1 MLTRMY
7 TRWAERH
14 GFKCEMLDM
23 QEDEGGLKSV
33 SMKISG
39 PYAFGYLKGEAGVH
53 RLVRISPFDA
63 AKRRHTSF
71 ASVYASP
78 EIDDDIEELFS
89 IIPDVEGNASG
100 DEDTESEYE
109 DLEDEEFDIDF

>member
-1 MLTRMY
+1 MYLSVHAGAGGNEASDWTQMLTRMY

-14 GFKCEMLDM
+14 GFKCEVLDM

-33 SMKISG
+33 SLKISG

-63 AKRRHTSF
+63 A
-71 ASVYASP
+71 
-78 EIDDDIEELFS
+78 
-89 IIPDVEGNASG
+89 
-100 DEDTESEYE
+100 
-109 DLEDEEFDIDF
+109 